1 MTIRGRSPSLI
12 QLWRELSDSLSSVF
26 SVIEWI
32 PTIQSMFSCLVTQGA
47 ARPYLVAG
55 GAARPYLMAEGAL
68 AHSMA
73 EDSLLPVRD
82 GVDTTHLVC

>member
-47 ARPYLVAG
+47 ARPYLVA
-55 GAARPYLMAEGAL
+55 EGAL
-68 AHSMA
+68 AHYMA